1 MAYVANDDIIAF
13 IQEEIN
19 VISGNSQT
27 YDIILYKDY
36 IGTILNLNQP
46 TSFGVAVFIEDRKVL
61 QYAEP
66 PIPGVSSQLTV
77 DRAGNSGKIS
87 FNIDESQS
95 LNLGAGTLSV
105 QVSVFYE
112 NYYPQSKSY
121 VFPILTL
128 GSLVS
133 NSNPNGG
140 GNNNGGN
147 NTTTI
152 IQKSSVEGIFQIEAI
167 NGSNPNF
174 QGSVTVNSKIPS
186 EVTSIIFKNLDS
198 NGIRLSSLEN
208 FLINR
213 VTNGA
218 AGVITIFDM
227 EATNMYA
234 IYGINSWERLDLIP
248 GGGDDQ
254 DVDGIKIY
262 VNLETRSTGP
272 GVTRT
277 LWEIGQ
283 EITFQLDANS
293 TAVGLTAEGILT
305 FVDKNINPIEAIGN
319 YSNTGIQL
327 TYNPYASSY
336 INVEVNGIT
345 VEVGDGNRD
354 KDSYFSND
362 GGDTASNIEN
372 ILAGYILYWNGD
384 ISGYNLEIGDEISLT
399 YEATRSDII

>member
-152 IQKSSVEGIFQIEAI
+152 IQKSSVEGIFQIEA
-167 NGSNPNF
+167 
-174 QGSVTVNSKIPS
+174 
-186 EVTSIIFKNLDS
+186 
-198 NGIRLSSLEN
+198 
-208 FLINR
+208 
-213 VTNGA
+213 
-218 AGVITIFDM
+218 
-227 EATNMYA
+227 TNMYA

-272 GVTRT
+272 GLTRT

-384 ISGYNLEIGDEISLT
+384 ISGYNLEIGDEINLT